1 MEISDTLMKIH
12 ASAKN
17 HFMANGYERSSLRK
31 IVSDAGFT
39 LGAFYGYYG
48 SKEEL
53 FHALVE

>member
-39 LGAFYGYYG
+39 LGAFYG
-48 SKEEL
+48 
-53 FHALVE
+53 